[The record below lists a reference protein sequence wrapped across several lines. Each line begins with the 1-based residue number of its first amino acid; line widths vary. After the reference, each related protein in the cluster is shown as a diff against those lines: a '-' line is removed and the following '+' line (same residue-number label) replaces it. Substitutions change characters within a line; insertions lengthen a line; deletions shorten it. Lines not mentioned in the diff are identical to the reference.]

1 MSDNSTSPPD
11 ITSLIAPFFASL
23 DELGTL
29 TCVESSDMPADYQKL
44 LAHNNHMTV
53 AVERFHNSLVDVRV
67 LDKHVEGTRYA
78 RKILLARQ
86 SDSAVVQFGVMRV
99 DVGVLDPEVRREI
112 EDEQTPLGRILISHG
127 VLRDV
132 ELTALWRVVPGQAL
146 RELLSM
152 SPGQQT
158 YGRTALIHVNGQP
171 AVELLEIV
179 APTDSSAC

>member
-1 MSDNSTSPPD
+1 MSDKETSPPD
-11 ITSLIAPFFASL
+11 MASLIAPFFASL

-29 TCVESSDMPADYQKL
+29 ARVESSDMPADYQKL

-67 LDKHVEGTRYA
+67 LDKHVDGTRYA

-86 SDSAVVQFGVMRV
+86 SDGAVVQFGVMRV
-99 DVGVLDPEVRREI
+99 DITVLEPEVRREI
-112 EDEQTPLGRILISHG
+112 ESERMPLGRILISHG

-132 ELTALWRVVPGQAL
+132 ELTALWRVIPGEEL
-146 RELLSM
+146 RELLNM

-179 APTDSSAC
+179 APTESPA